1 MFMHASLFNLFLH
14 LNLHTKNVMNM
25 YVQQIFE
32 MMFQK
37 QALPTFQR
45 LQLFLTLTNQI
56 MIGNIFSRLSE
67 ERQQIT
73 LQLCATYLQVKKI
86 GLVDHKLLHVDK
98 NVDNA

>member
-56 MIGNIFSRLSE
+56 MIANIFSRLSE
-67 ERQQIT
+67 ERQQTT
-73 LQLCATYLQVKKI
+73 LQLFATYLQVKKNWLSRPQI
-86 GLVDHKLLHVDK
+86 LHVK
-98 NVDNA
+98 MLIMH